1 MHNKSVTADGATSS
15 LGGRNIGDIYFGFGE
30 VVQFSDTDVMV
41 AGQAAADIGTDF
53 DRYWQSR
60 SSHPIARIVEDQEQN
75 SLDRL
80 ISDAAQARKS
90 TEGRRY
96 AERLRNSNL
105 VSRSAAGR
113 LRFDGTQVA
122 VVSGDPRQGGGE

>member
-1 MHNKSVTADGATSS
+1 MVRYSVFFSS
-15 LGGRNIGDIYFGFGE
+15 RRRHTRCALVTG
-30 VVQFSDTDVMV
+30 VQTCALPIS
-41 AGQAAADIGTDF
+41 AADIGTDF

-96 AERLRNSNL
+96 AERLRNSNF
-105 VSRSAAGR
+105 VSRIEAGR
-113 LRFDGTQVA
+113 LTFEWTKVYL
-122 VVSGDPRQGGGE
+122 

>member
-1 MHNKSVTADGATSS
+1 
-15 LGGRNIGDIYFGFGE
+15 
-30 VVQFSDTDVMV
+30 MV

-96 AERLRNSNL
+96 AARLRNSNFVSRIEAGRVKIEWTQAAL
-105 VSRSAAGR
+105 VSEDTSKVGR
-113 LRFDGTQVA
+113 ENTGNTCTQEAHVY
-122 VVSGDPRQGGGE
+122 

>member
-1 MHNKSVTADGATSS
+1 MRISDWSS
-15 LGGRNIGDIYFGFGE
+15 DVCSSDLIGDIYFGFGE
-30 VVQFSDTDVMV
+30 GVQFIDTDVMV

-90 TEGRRY
+90 PAGRRY
-96 AERLRNSNL
+96 DERLRTSNF
-105 VSRSAAGR
+105 VSQTGR
-113 LRFDGTQVA
+113 EAWRERGWQ
-122 VVSGDPRQGGGE
+122 